1 MVKGL
6 RKAAAVMAAVSI
18 LMSMAS
24 CEVMAAQID
33 SVIDAGAGAEV
44 GASGSVSAGG
54 GEDFDF
60 KEDGYFR
67 VEYEASEET
76 DVHIVIRDPE
86 WSWDQLTDASAHGS
100 VDGKDGTYYYEY
112 DYDSLWDLMTSKG
125 YGSFDDINEVCVETW
140 GRWDG
145 GSSQRVSCPANILSV
160 EWINPGPVLKLWFAD
175 GIEKA
180 VIGSPIA
187 VESNYNEVSYQWYRA
202 SSDNTEGGTAIEG
215 ANSEEYTPT
224 IEDIKAFL
232 YCEAVSGE
240 ETKIAGAVPVFANG
254 EEVEVTVFEGEDTA
268 SAESDWLAAESKPGG
283 DFTTDMITPT
293 GRFYVEYTGA
303 EAAPELCLNSW
314 TRDGA
319 WTQAEATETGET
331 DDGYYAVYTYKAFSK
346 KWGTVF
352 SDLSVLYLKDVNEN
366 GITVT
371 SIKWIGGDI
380 GKDVITGD
388 AVSFDFNDGASGWR
402 YAQDWANNTSEGTMT
417 TDGGAL
423 AIDCK
428 MNFSDWSQAVVICEN
443 AIEAVG
449 NDLFSADIYI
459 EKEAYDKSR
468 DICVELS
475 GFGASSKTFGLE
487 WDNPVTIDGT
497 EYYKNE
503 INFPIGTISDTMT
516 QFVMKLVAQ
525 RTDFEG
531 KLIID
536 NIAFQKRSS
545 ETIMKVKGT
554 HNVSDGKSAVFGNS
568 GRSGRIYSGAGLS
581 FTINAEG
588 AEINGDIT
596 AETVITDTN
605 GVTSTVTAEIGEF
618 VDGKAAAHA
627 DIGNIDAE
635 NLKAMYIAVDG
646 DYIGN
651 LTITDIEAING
662 EARPI
667 TLSYGGSSNI
677 VGGGGGGGGSPTIR
691 LPYTWGFGSSAQDWK
706 YAGWENDY
714 TPKTKPSVGWAFS
727 MLGIEA
733 DFSNNSNSSWSQF
746 GVQLWNDNGMSF
758 YGANHC
764 SVDFVYDPA
773 KADGSFKLKIYS
785 DGGID
790 ATADVD
796 MDSAVDVTIGG
807 KVLKKAN
814 VNFTFPPITKGFAQS
829 MVVCVVGCNTSY
841 KGTLYIDQV
850 TLDTVADHYVTST
863 VSAKKNNS
871 KVTVSSN
878 MLKTALGES
887 IPLPSTVKMAD
898 ADANEDARALY
909 AYLYAMGQSK
919 SVMFGQQNNLDKKA
933 GNRELSD
940 ADTKDVTG
948 DYAAVFGIDSLS
960 LSGSEYNAHDCNEKY
975 GTHFPET
982 IEGNIEGS
990 AYFANKAME
999 NGAIVTMSSHTPNF
1013 ALTEVIDENAESY
1026 LRYNFNVY
1034 NPGVLTGNTANEI
1047 LPGGKYNEIFNAYL
1061 DLIASFA
1068 GKVKGA
1074 ILFRPFHENTGSW
1087 FWWGK
1092 ALCDAET
1099 YKAIYRYTHDYL
1111 TEEKDVHNLIFLYG
1125 PGSEAE
1131 TLEMYGERYPGDEYV
1146 DMVGFDMYNH
1156 DPDVNSTWM
1165 NEFEK
1170 ELMLV
1175 DEFAQKHGKLVA
1187 ITEVG
1192 PSNDTQPG
1200 MSQTA
1205 LLPYGNKDM
1214 DWYLRVQDIASKSH
1228 ASYLLTW
1235 ANWASDSGFYTP
1247 YVVQKKSDGK
1257 LLGHEMLDNFI
1268 NYYNDPRS
1276 VFASDHKGV
1285 LSNIKGITTEPVNTD
1300 PYGYIISPVSGS
1312 RITGAVSLGA
1322 RVSEDAKVSVR
1333 FTGANKTLTYDLTK
1347 SDGKMYTSS
1356 VAEEDIKSLGESP
1369 DGKAELLINGS
1380 VAQEMP
1386 MIFNIELEEEDP
1398 AFIDDFEGFFGVA
1411 DLLGRDWPTNS
1422 GTGCALELSFCED
1435 PKYNGDYSIK
1445 AEYKLSKGGYTG
1457 IVKAK
1462 EADWSEYDAVELW
1475 IKPDGKNQHTV
1486 IQISGPGM
1494 TYEYYLEQNPEFAG
1508 RTDAML
1514 VTIPFSEFVSRD
1526 EKGNPKGG
1534 LPAKSGTITGFGLWL
1549 NYIENENCKDGVV
1562 TGTMYY
1568 DAIRAVKSGSDKV
1581 IIADG
1586 TEIVSDEKGIFKD
1599 VKKEAWYYGDV
1610 KFASDKG
1617 LMSGTGD
1624 GMFEPENNMT
1634 RAQMAQILYNMEN
1647 RPESGKSRFSDAAA
1661 DEWYAPAVAWAAENG
1676 IVNGYSD
1683 TVFGAENNV
1692 TREEMAVILMRYAEY
1707 RGYDVSAKGDTGKF
1721 TDTNKISVWAAD
1733 AMEWANG
1740 SGYINGND
1748 NEELMPGGNALR
1760 CQIAAVL
1767 KRFCENN

>member
-1 MVKGL
+1 MNRRSIKFTAVT
-6 RKAAAVMAAVSI
+6 AALSVLLSAAPVCSF
-18 LMSMAS
+18 
-24 CEVMAAQID
+24 AAEINA
-33 SVIDAGAGAEV
+33 VIDAGSGAAAD
-44 GASGSVSAGG
+44 ASSNVRLGG
-54 GEDFDF
+54 GSDFGF
-60 KEDGYFR
+60 TEDGYLR
-67 VEYEASEET
+67 IEYSAEAET
-76 DVHIVIRDPE
+76 DVHLVIRDGDY
-86 WSWDQLTDASAHGS
+86 SWDQLTDASAHGETETE
-100 VDGKDGTYYYEY
+100 GTYYCEY
-112 DYDSLWDLMTSKG
+112 DYTSITELVTGKG
-125 YGSFDDINEVCVETW
+125 YTLDDISELVAETW

-145 GSSQRVSCPANILSV
+145 VANERVSCPATILTA
-160 EWINPGPVLKLWFAD
+160 EWIDPGPVFKVWFA
-175 GIEKA
+175 GGAEKA

-187 VESNYNEVSYQWYRA
+187 VETGFDDVEFQWYRTG
-202 SSDNTEGGTAIEG
+202 SDTAEGGTAIEG
-215 ANSEEYTPT
+215 AQSAEYTPT
-224 IEDIKAFL
+224 IEDLRMFL
-232 YCEAVSGE
+232 YCAAVHGD
-240 ETKIAGAVPVFANG
+240 ETKIAGAVPVFAND
-254 EEVEVTVFEGEDTA
+254 EEIEAVLFEGEDTA
-268 SAESDWLAAESKPGG
+268 TPDTDWLVAESKPGG
-283 DFTTDMITPT
+283 VLTADMITPT
-293 GRFYVEYTGA
+293 GRFIIEYTGA
-303 EAAPELCLNSW
+303 EAAPELCLSSW
-314 TRDGA
+314 TRSENG
-319 WTQAEATETGET
+319 WVQAAAAETGET
-331 DDGYYAVYTYKAFSK
+331 EDGYYAVYDYKSFSK
-346 KWGTVF
+346 KWGTDF

-371 SIKWIGGDI
+371 SIKWVGGDI

-388 AVSFDFNDGASGWR
+388 AVSFDFNDGAPGWR
-402 YAQDWANNTSEGTMT
+402 YAQDWANNTSEGTMKM
-417 TDGGAL
+417 DNGAL
-423 AIDCK
+423 EINCTMK
-428 MNFSDWSQAVVICEN
+428 YSGWSQAVVICESG
-443 AIEAVG
+443 IDAVG
-449 NDLFSADIYI
+449 TDMFTADIYI
-459 EKEAYDKSR
+459 DKEAYDKSR
-468 DICVELS
+468 DLCVEIS
-475 GFGASSKTFGLE
+475 GFADKSKTFGLKWE
-487 WDNPVTIDGT
+487 NPVEIDGK

-503 INFPIGTISDTMT
+503 INFRIGTVKETIS
-516 QFVMKLVAQ
+516 QFVMKIVAE
-525 RTDFEG
+525 RTNFEG
-531 KLIID
+531 KIIID
-536 NIAFQKRSS
+536 NVAFQKRNDESVIS
-545 ETIMKVKGT
+545 VKGT
-554 HNVSDGKSAVFGNS
+554 HSVTDGKTAMFNNS
-568 GRSGRIYSGAGLS
+568 GRSGRLY
-581 FTINAEG
+581 EG
-588 AEINGDIT
+588 ATLGFAVNTSEAELNGDLT
-596 AETVITDTN
+596 AAVVMTDTN
-605 GVTSTVTAEIGEF
+605 GVTSTVDAQLGESIEG
-618 VDGKAAAHA
+618 VVQATA
-627 DIGNIDAE
+627 DIGSIEAE
-635 NLKAMYIAVDG
+635 NLEKMYIEVSG
-646 DYIGN
+646 DYSG
-651 LTITDIEAING
+651 TITVSDIKATNG
-662 EARPI
+662 SAQPI
-667 TLSYGGSSNI
+667 TRSYGGSSNT
-677 VGGGGGGGGSPTIR
+677 VGGGGGGSSSPTIKI
-691 LPYTWGFGSSAQDWK
+691 PQTWGFGSTTQGWE

-714 TPKTKPSVGWAFS
+714 TPKNKPSVGWAFS

-746 GVQLWNDNGMSF
+746 GVQLWNDNGMNF
-758 YGANHC
+758 YTANHC
-764 SVDFVYDPA
+764 SIDFVYDPE
-773 KADGSFKLKIYS
+773 KADGNFKLKIYS

-796 MDSAVDVTIGG
+796 KDSAVDVTVGG
-807 KVLKKAN
+807 KILKRAT
-814 VNFTFPPITKGFAQS
+814 VEFSFPPVTKAFAQS
-829 MVVCVVGCNTSY
+829 MVVCIVGCNTSY
-841 KGTLYIDQV
+841 KGTLYLGQI
-850 TLDTVADHYVTST
+850 TLDTAADHYVTST
-863 VSAKKNNS
+863 VSAKKGNS
-871 KVTVSSN
+871 ELKVVGN
-878 MLKTALGES
+878 VLKTSTGES

-898 ADANEDARALY
+898 PGANDDAKALY
-909 AYLYAMGQSK
+909 AYLYAVGKSS

-933 GNRELSD
+933 GSKELSD

-960 LSGSEYNAHDCNEKY
+960 LSGSEYNARECNEKY

-990 AYFANKAME
+990 AYFTNKAIE

-1013 ALTEVIDENAESY
+1013 ALTEVIDESASSY

-1034 NPGVLTGNTANEI
+1034 TPGVLTGDTANEI
-1047 LPGGKYNEIFNAYL
+1047 LPGGKYNEVFNAYL
-1061 DLIASFA
+1061 DLIAAYA
-1068 GKVKGA
+1068 GKINGA

-1099 YKAIYRYTHDYL
+1099 YKNIYRYTHDYL
-1111 TEEKDVHNLIFLYG
+1111 TEEKKVHNLIYLYG

-1165 NEFEK
+1165 SEFEK

-1214 DWYLRVQDIASKSH
+1214 DWYLRVQDVASKSH

-1235 ANWASDSGFYTP
+1235 ANWAADSGFYTP

-1276 VFASDHKGV
+1276 VFASDHRGV

-1300 PYGYIISPVSGS
+1300 PYGYITSPVSGS

-1333 FTGANKTLTYDLTK
+1333 FTGANKTLTYDLAK
-1347 SDGKMYTSS
+1347 SDGKMYTAA

-1422 GTGCALELSFCED
+1422 GTGCALELSFCEE

-1445 AEYKLSKGGYTG
+1445 ADYKLSKGGYTG

-1462 EADWSEYDAVELW
+1462 EVDWSDYDAVQLW

-1486 IQISGPGM
+1486 IQVSGPGM

-1534 LPAKSGTITGFGLWL
+1534 LPAKASNITGFGLWL

-1568 DAIRAVKSGSDKV
+1568 DAIRVVHSGADKV

-1586 TEIVSDEKGIFKD
+1586 SSGEPAGFKD
-1599 VKKEAWYYGDV
+1599 VSQSAWYYDDV
-1610 KFASDKG
+1610 LYAADRG
-1617 LMSGTGD
+1617 IMTGTDEGI
-1624 GMFEPENNMT
+1624 FEPEKNMT
-1634 RAQMAQILYNMEN
+1634 RAELVQILYNMES
-1647 RPESGKSRFSDAAA
+1647 RPQSGVAAFSDVAPDA
-1661 DEWYAPAVAWAAENG
+1661 WYAPAVAWAVEKG
-1676 IVNGYSD
+1676 IADGYSD
-1683 TVFGAENNV
+1683 DMFGAGDNI
-1692 TREEMAVILMRYAEY
+1692 TREAFAVMLMRYAEY
-1707 RGYDVSAKGDTGKF
+1707 KERDISAEGDIAGF
-1721 TDTNKISVWAAD
+1721 TDNNSISGWAVS
-1733 AMEWANG
+1733 AMEWAVG
-1740 SGYINGND
+1740 SGLITGND
-1748 NEELMPGGNALR
+1748 KDELMPDGNTLR
-1760 CQIAAVL
+1760 CQAAAIL
-1767 KRFCENN
+1767 RRFCEK